1 MLSKGDPEACVQQ
14 IDPLDR
20 PFVLIKQHP
29 VSLRGLLQ
37 GMREQDASD
46 MFLQTGSPIRFKRGG
61 RVVTLDT
68 QDVSRLMM
76 ATAMGCFLSEEEHRA
91 FQAKGVADVV
101 HVEGSDR
108 YRVHFALGHTG
119 PYAAVRSI
127 GSSITKLEKLGLNHR
142 IVQRLMKTTSG
153 LVLICGPTDAGK
165 TVTCTAL
172 LDWIN
177 REQERAIL
185 TLEDPI
191 EYILPRRQSL
201 VIQREV
207 GLHVGTFADGIRSAL
222 RENLDVIFVG
232 ELRDNA
238 TIEQALR
245 AGETGHLVITTL
257 HSDDALSA
265 ILRIVGSFTP
275 AEQPRIRQSFAAT
288 LSAVVFQRLLPRAK
302 GGRVPCVE
310 TLFANT
316 AVRAILRSGEMGK
329 LASYVGR
336 PTGGLGYKDCLI
348 ELNRVGVIDQSVFQG
363 ELHRL
368 QQG

>member
-1 MLSKGDPEACVQQ
+1 MA
-14 IDPLDR
+14 R
-20 PFVLIKQHP
+20 PDLLNQPMVLIKTHP
-29 VSLRGLLQ
+29 VSLRGLLE

-46 MFLQTGSPIRFKRGG
+46 MFLQTGGPVRFKRGG
-61 RVVTLDT
+61 RVVTLDSQIIT
-68 QDVSRLMM
+68 REMMRHAMACLM
-76 ATAMGCFLSEEEHRA
+76 SEEEHRA

-101 HVEGSDR
+101 HVEGDHR
-108 YRVHFALGHTG
+108 YRVHFAFGHTG

-127 GSSITKLEKLGLNHR
+127 GSEVIKLDKLGLNHR
-142 IVQRLMKTTSG
+142 IAGRLTSTTAG
-153 LVLICGPTDAGK
+153 LLIVCGPTDAGK
-165 TVTCTAL
+165 TVTCTSL

-191 EYILPRRQSL
+191 EYVLPRRGSL

-207 GLHVGTFADGIRSAL
+207 GLHVPTFAAGIRSAL

-232 ELRDNA
+232 ELRDND

-265 ILRIVGSFTP
+265 LLRIVGSFTP
-275 AEQPRIRQSFAAT
+275 AEQPRIRQSLAAT
-288 LSAVVFQRLLPRAK
+288 LSGIMFQRLLPRAK
-302 GGRVPCVE
+302 GGRVPCTE
-310 TLFANT
+310 TLWANT
-316 AVRAILRSGEMGK
+316 AVRAIVRSGEMGK

-336 PTGGLGYKDCLI
+336 PTGGLGYRDCLV
-348 ELNRVGVIDQSVFQG
+348 ELNRVGVIESQVMQD